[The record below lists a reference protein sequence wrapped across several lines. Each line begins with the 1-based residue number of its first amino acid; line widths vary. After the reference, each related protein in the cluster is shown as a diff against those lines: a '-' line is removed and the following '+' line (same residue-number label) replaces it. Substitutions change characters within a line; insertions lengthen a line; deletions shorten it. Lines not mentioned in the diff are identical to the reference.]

1 MSAGLFSSLSGIGEP
16 ISPAAEAVELESELI
31 WSYSACLEKRVI
43 MGAPLLVRQPS
54 VVLIRHQRHGLHNLL
69 GNRKKKAR
77 PILRNL
83 KRSDGHDDTILSS
96 REKTARSNDCII
108 PRVFRSENNVPDLAH
123 NLVVGT
129 TDFRSDHLV
138 SPQAGSKFVNSYE
151 GLCVLLVTTAY
162 RRLTLNFRLASL
174 DLLISLFCLL
184 SGAKG

>member
-54 VVLIRHQRHGLHNLL
+54 VVLIRHQRHGFHDLL

-77 PILRNL
+77 PILRHL
-83 KRSDGHDDTILSS
+83 KRSDGHDDTILT
-96 REKTARSNDCII
+96 RGEKTTRSNDCII
-108 PRVFRSENNVPDLAH
+108 SSVFRAENDIPDLTH

-129 TDFRSDHLV
+129 ADFSSDHLV

-151 GLCVLLVTTAY
+151 RFGILLVPTA
-162 RRLTLNFRLASL
+162 
-174 DLLISLFCLL
+174 
-184 SGAKG
+184 